1 VSVVDPNRCI
11 GCGLCTTKCMFDA
24 IHLHRDVPEAS
35 TMIKCDDKVGALLKN
50 VGKIAVKSG
59 KQTII
64 KKLSK

>member
-1 VSVVDPNRCI
+1 
-11 GCGLCTTKCMFDA
+11 MFDA

-35 TMIKCDDKVGALLKN
+35 TMIRCDDKTKALLKN
-50 VGKIAVKSG
+50 VAKIAVSSG